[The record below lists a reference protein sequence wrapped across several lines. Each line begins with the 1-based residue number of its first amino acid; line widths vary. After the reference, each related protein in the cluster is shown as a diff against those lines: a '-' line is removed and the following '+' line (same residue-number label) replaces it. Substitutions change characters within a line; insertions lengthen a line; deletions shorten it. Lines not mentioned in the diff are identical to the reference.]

1 METRRNDTH
10 SSQGCIREEQT
21 EGASAILTKRKPEE
35 EEQLST
41 LLSSARELLVR
52 EKHSN
57 NYEQAA
63 KLLEQASL
71 KVQGTSKE
79 GKEIIEAEVCG
90 ELAEVFLSLNNYEK
104 SLDYGQKCLS
114 LSEKTGRKDLEALAS
129 ASIGS
134 AYSKLGDLR
143 RGLEFHTKS
152 LDANSTTGD
161 QKQKWK
167 CLYNLGVTL
176 SDLGDNESAIKY
188 LRESLTVAE
197 DVGDKLAI
205 GESHGGL
212 GSVFYR
218 TSRYAEAIL
227 HNEKHLE
234 MAKEVKDKESQAK
247 ACGNL
252 GNFYVTKGDYIKAF
266 ALHQQQLTLY
276 QETGNKLGEGN
287 AMGSLGDV
295 YYCRG
300 ELRKAMSNYEAL
312 LSIANMLKNKAAQ
325 AYAIGRIGRSQY
337 SLGENRKAQE
347 NLEKML
353 QLSIEIGNK
362 TSQGDAYGFL
372 GNTHRSLGNYEEAI
386 EMQKKFLEISKST
399 GDKVAE
405 GLANAYLGSIYY
417 SQGDFEKAL
426 EHHRFNL
433 AINKELGN
441 KGREGRSV
449 EKVGNIHFE
458 LGNYNEAI
466 ECYQQSL
473 DIAKTIR
480 DKPLEGASY
489 GNLGISFY
497 ALGMYSEAVEMFE
510 KALPY
515 AKAAGDKRMEGQML
529 RNLGRA
535 YNSIGNHEKELECHL
550 QHLSLCEELDEK
562 QGEATAHGNIG
573 MINYRIGN
581 YKQAIKH
588 NEKQISI
595 SSSIGEPDGEMI
607 GYLNLGK
614 VYLQLGEIT
623 KAIELQQ
630 KALSFAEKMKSLHKR
645 GSCHFDLGISYSKL
659 QKYELACDHLERCT
673 DQYAEVRR
681 LLFEKDA
688 YKISLSDV
696 QAGAYRLYTQC
707 LLQQE
712 KDEEAL
718 LVTERGRSA
727 ALADMMVVSYGQQ
740 DPRGVKRE
748 NLSGT
753 KMREVVS
760 RLEGRIIYYALSGK
774 GKENV
779 IVWSYQPNGDPKFM
793 GEITEWKNLLGEALI
808 EIGVNVKAV
817 ECKDR
822 SFLSREARRLDKN
835 KQIDQLQDLENL
847 TGCLPSKR
855 ITPTDRPSALEKLYD
870 VLLACAF
877 HNRTAKDLII
887 VPDEE
892 LHRVPFAALR
902 DENNRSLAEEHR
914 IRVLP
919 SLSIMKEIFECPSDY
934 HNQKGAVVVGDPAV
948 GLVKIKGRQK
958 PEPLIRLEQ
967 ANKEAREIARMVGV
981 KPLIGQ
987 EATKARF
994 LEELG
999 KGALVHIAAHGN
1011 PETGEIAFA
1020 PPPEKRK
1027 PVLDEEDVVLTMAE
1041 VQNAK
1046 VRAKLVVLSCCHSAR
1061 GHIRAEGVIGIARA
1075 FLGAGAR
1082 SVLASLWAIDDDA
1095 TIEFMRSFYR
1105 HLKLGQ
1111 KTSEALYQ
1119 ATATLRRSETF
1130 GDPLYWAPFVLI
1142 GDDITFDSLEDIGHE
1157 KIQGV

>member
-1 METRRNDTH
+1 
-10 SSQGCIREEQT
+10 
-21 EGASAILTKRKPEE
+21 
-35 EEQLST
+35 
-41 LLSSARELLVR
+41 
-52 EKHSN
+52 
-57 NYEQAA
+57 
-63 KLLEQASL
+63 
-71 KVQGTSKE
+71 
-79 GKEIIEAEVCG
+79 
-90 ELAEVFLSLNNYEK
+90 
-104 SLDYGQKCLS
+104 
-114 LSEKTGRKDLEALAS
+114 
-129 ASIGS
+129 
-134 AYSKLGDLR
+134 
-143 RGLEFHTKS
+143 
-152 LDANSTTGD
+152 
-161 QKQKWK
+161 
-167 CLYNLGVTL
+167 
-176 SDLGDNESAIKY
+176 
-188 LRESLTVAE
+188 
-197 DVGDKLAI
+197 
-205 GESHGGL
+205 
-212 GSVFYR
+212 
-218 TSRYAEAIL
+218 
-227 HNEKHLE
+227 
-234 MAKEVKDKESQAK
+234 
-247 ACGNL
+247 
-252 GNFYVTKGDYIKAF
+252 
-266 ALHQQQLTLY
+266 
-276 QETGNKLGEGN
+276 
-287 AMGSLGDV
+287 
-295 YYCRG
+295 
-300 ELRKAMSNYEAL
+300 
-312 LSIANMLKNKAAQ
+312 
-325 AYAIGRIGRSQY
+325 
-337 SLGENRKAQE
+337 
-347 NLEKML
+347 
-353 QLSIEIGNK
+353 
-362 TSQGDAYGFL
+362 
-372 GNTHRSLGNYEEAI
+372 
-386 EMQKKFLEISKST
+386 MQRKFLEISKSI
-399 GDKVAE
+399 GDKAAE
-405 GLANAYLGSIYY
+405 GLANAYLGSIYIY
-417 SQGDFEKAL
+417 KGEFEKAL

-433 AINKELGN
+433 AINRELED
-441 KGREGRSV
+441 KGGEGRSV
-449 EKVGNIHFE
+449 EKVGNIHFQ

-473 DIAKTIR
+473 DIAKSIR

-489 GNLGISFY
+489 ANLGNAFL
-497 ALGMYSEAVEMFE
+497 ALGMYSQAVTMYE
-510 KALPY
+510 KAVPY
-515 AKAAGDKRMEGQML
+515 AKAVGDKRMEGAML
-529 RNLGRA
+529 GNLGTG
-535 YNSIGNHEKELECHL
+535 YNCIGNYQKELECHL

-562 QGEATAHGNIG
+562 QGEASAHANIG
-573 MINYRIGN
+573 MVNYRLGN

-595 SSSIGEPDGEMI
+595 SSSIGEPDGKMT
-607 GYLNLGK
+607 GYLNLGR
-614 VYLQLGEIT
+614 VYRQLGELT

-630 KALSFAEKMKSLHKR
+630 MALSFAEKMGRLDKS
-645 GSCHFDLGISYSKL
+645 GSCHLDLAISYLEL
-659 QKYELACDHLERCT
+659 QKFELACDHLEQCT
-673 DQYAEVRR
+673 TMYAEVRR

-707 LLQQE
+707 LLQRE

-718 LVTERGRSA
+718 LVTDRARPS

-740 DPRGVKRE
+740 YPREVERE
-748 NLSGT
+748 NLSGR
-753 KMREVVS
+753 KMREVIS
-760 RLEGRIIYYALSGK
+760 RLDGRIIYYALSGK

-779 IVWSYQPNGDPKFM
+779 IVWSFQPNGDPKFI
-793 GEITEWKNLLGEALI
+793 GEATEWKNLLGEALA

-817 ECKDR
+817 ECEDR
-822 SFLSREARRLDKN
+822 SFLSRKARQIDRNED
-835 KQIDQLQDLENL
+835 IDQLQELENL
-847 TGCLPSKR
+847 GNHQEGCLPSKR
-855 ITPTDRPSALEKLYD
+855 ITLTDRPSALEKLYD
-870 VLLACAF
+870 VLLGCSF
-877 HNRTAKDLII
+877 QGQTAKDLII

-1130 GDPLYWAPFVLI
+1130 GYPLYWAPFVLI
-1142 GDDITFDSLEDIGHE
+1142 GDDITSDSLEDIGHE